1 LLGGL
6 VDLERDKEKV
16 KEIYWN
22 KSGKENKGEK
32 ERDNIR
38 ECQHS

>member
-1 LLGGL
+1 M
-6 VDLERDKEKV
+6 DLERDKEKV
-16 KEIYWN
+16 KRNILWN